1 MGFNKTFGL
10 MLFLASSVAGIGS
23 SYAGFGATYLG
34 QKTEAQQSEESLKG
48 MAAARHSSAPALQ
61 IYDDRYVPDV
71 VRKKYGL
78 SDDWYGKGEAFQKV
92 EPLPISKPVD
102 DMSGMS
108 VPAKGKESVAPADS
122 LMLYPKTL
130 APEDKTPAAPVVAAP
145 IAAPELSAK
154 VSALAVESWR
164 ARKGENLRDILK
176 RWSERGHAN
185 LMWASSEVPV
195 LEKDFSF
202 FGKYQDAVNAL
213 IKSSGGANI
222 HSQYRS
228 EGFDPMPLTPAATV
242 TTNSP
247 PAAAAPEP
255 EQNVNDKKSYSL
267 MEAFKPA
274 PKEDR
279 RAETRWFG
287 LSGAPLAEVIRVW
300 CDDAGVKLIW
310 QSERNFA
317 LKESVSQIGQFEDVV
332 YLALS
337 QYDNED
343 VRPVGEIYHD
353 PRTGERVLLVRT
365 DVK

>member
-10 MLFLASSVAGIGS
+10 MLFLASSVAGMGS

-34 QKTEAQQSEESLKG
+34 QKTEAQQSEETLKG

-61 IYDDRYVPDV
+61 VYDDRYVPDV

-78 SDDWYGKGEAFQKV
+78 SDDWYGKGEAFSKV
-92 EPLPISKPVD
+92 EPLPSSKPVD

-108 VPAKGKESVAPADS
+108 VPVKGKESVAPADS
-122 LMLYPKTL
+122 LMLSPKTL
-130 APEDKTPAAPVVAAP
+130 TPEDKTGPAPVAAVP
-145 IAAPELSAK
+145 QAAPELTAK
-154 VSALAVESWR
+154 VSAITVESWR

-176 RWSERGHAN
+176 RWSDRGHAN

-213 IKSSGGANI
+213 IKSTGGANI

-247 PAAAAPEP
+247 PVALETERKVEEKP
-255 EQNVNDKKSYSL
+255 YSL

-310 QSERNFA
+310 QSEKNFA
-317 LKESVSQIGQFEDVV
+317 LKESVSQVGQFEDVV

-337 QYDNED
+337 QYDKED